1 MQQRIRHKRGSI
13 HGNAHDGHPRR
24 RSGSRHG
31 VAMHGSHGVANGV
44 ANGGSHGLAR
54 HAEYVVEDMTATEF
68 SDGRGVVGTQVPAV
82 LSQEALLEAERSI
95 AALMTQVSGK
105 GDQNPG
111 HPSRESITQE
121 IRSGQPHARH
131 AWAVGPRWADV
142 LMVSCACRGSA
153 YFKRYTLKPPRP
165 EYSRI

>member
-1 MQQRIRHKRGSI
+1 MTRVLSSKIMSSQVDMQQRIRHKRGSI

-95 AALMTQVSGK
+95 AALMTQVSEEDKERFEVKVTKIQAIHRGNLSRRRSVQ
-105 GDQNPG
+105 GNHTHAMPG
-111 HPSRESITQE
+111 PLGH
-121 IRSGQPHARH
+121 
-131 AWAVGPRWADV
+131 VG
-142 LMVSCACRGSA
+142 LM
-153 YFKRYTLKPPRP
+153 F
-165 EYSRI
+165 